1 MLRSLVVDDEPLAVE
16 LMQDLLADEPDIEVV
31 DTAASGRQALAAIR
45 RHAPELVFLDVEM
58 PGLNGF
64 DVVASLQ
71 EDDHMPLIVFV
82 SAFDKY
88 ALEAFD
94 VNAVDYILKP
104 VERGRLRKTLERVRE
119 RLTHPDKAVL
129 LRALEAGRARSGL
142 PTSSLDSGAAVK
154 DGREVLDRLPVRQ
167 GDVVALLPFSDID
180 WVDAAGDYM
189 CVHAA
194 GETHILRSTM
204 KELSQRLAHGTFA
217 RIHRS
222 TLVNLRKV
230 TGITPLTK
238 GECTLHLGE
247 ETQLKVSRN
256 YRAAI
261 QHLLT

>member
-1 MLRSLVVDDEPLAVE
+1 MLRTLVIDDEPLAVE
-16 LMQDLLADEPDIEVV
+16 LMQGLLAQEADIQLV
-31 DTAASGRQALAAIR
+31 DTAGSGRKGLSAIR
-45 RHAPELVFLDVEM
+45 RHGPDLVFLDVEM
-58 PGLNGF
+58 PGLSGF

-104 VERGRLRKTLERVRE
+104 VERSRLRKTLDRARE
-119 RLTHPDKAVL
+119 RLVRPDKAAL
-129 LRALEAGRARSGL
+129 LRVLEAGRARSGL
-142 PTSSLDSGAAVK
+142 PTPSLDAGAAMR
-154 DGREVLDRLPVRQ
+154 DGREVLDRLPVRK
-167 GDVVALLPFSDID
+167 GDVVELLPFRDID

-189 CVHAA
+189 CVHAG

-261 QHLLT
+261 QHLLN